1 MSKFKKYSRYKEF
14 ENYIG
19 DIPEEWNSNKFK
31 VILQERNMKNKPIIS
46 KERLSLSIDKGVT
59 LYAEKTTNL
68 DRFKEDFTQYKIAYP
83 KDLVLNSMNVI
94 VGAAGVSKYLGCVS
108 PAYYVFY
115 SSDETKYLTDYY
127 YYFFKTSKMQK
138 KLYSIG
144 RGIMAI
150 DRGND
155 RVNTCRLKVSKNDL
169 KNLIFPVPKI
179 NEQYQIV
186 KFIKFKE
193 KQINKLI
200 KKQKK
205 LIKLLKEQKSVI
217 INEAVTKGIDKTA
230 QMKDSGIKWL
240 TQIPQHWEIKRTKFV
255 AKSFAKGNGITK
267 DDVIL
272 NGDIR
277 CIRYGEI
284 YSKYDVQVLDCVSS
298 TNIDIINSPR
308 YISNGD
314 ILFAGTGELVEE
326 IGKNV
331 VYMGSEPCLAGGDI
345 IIMKHKQDAL
355 FINYALNS
363 KYAQAQKSF
372 GKVKLKVVH
381 ISAGNIGN
389 IRIALPP
396 IEEQKKI
403 AEYLNEKCSK
413 INEIILQKEQI
424 ITKLIEYKTS
434 LISNAVTGQ
443 IDVRDYEIPKI
454 NDVVD
459 LEEIEN
465 ISEDDTEIISE
476 VEYANN

>member
-19 DIPEEWNSNKFK
+19 NIPEEWNSNKLK

-46 KERLSLSIDKGVT
+46 KERLSLSINKGVT

-179 NEQYQIV
+179 NKQYKIV

-205 LIKLLKEQKSVI
+205 LIELLEEKKKI
-217 INEAVTKGIDKTA
+217 IITEAVTKGLDKSVP
-230 QMKDSGIKWL
+230 MKDSRIDYIGYVPKHWEVGKIKKYYKMITGFTPDT
-240 TQIPQHWEIKRTKFV
+240 TQIGYYDDINGYNWMTISDLQGKYTPDNTNRKISEIFIKLKHP
-255 AKSFAKGNGITK
+255 KQSPNGSLLYSFK
-267 DDVIL
+267 L
-272 NGDIR
+272 NGKSTKRVDSV
-277 CIRYGEI
+277 YG
-284 YSKYDVQVLDCVSS
+284 SGHK
-298 TNIDIINSPR
+298 NIK
-308 YISNGD
+308 G
-314 ILFAGTGELVEE
+314 
-326 IGKNV
+326 
-331 VYMGSEPCLAGGDI
+331 VY
-345 IIMKHKQDAL
+345 
-355 FINYALNS
+355 
-363 KYAQAQKSF
+363 
-372 GKVKLKVVH
+372 KLYYG
-381 ISAGNIGN
+381 I
-389 IRIALPP
+389 
-396 IEEQKKI
+396 
-403 AEYLNEKCSK
+403 
-413 INEIILQKEQI
+413 
-424 ITKLIEYKTS
+424 
-434 LISNAVTGQ
+434 
-443 IDVRDYEIPKI
+443 
-454 NDVVD
+454 
-459 LEEIEN
+459 
-465 ISEDDTEIISE
+465 
-476 VEYANN
+476 

>member
-205 LIKLLKEQKSVI
+205 LIELLEEKKKI
-217 INEAVTKGIDKTA
+217 IITEAVTKGLDKLVS
-230 QMKDSGIKWL
+230 MKDRGIDYIGFVPEHWEVGKIKKYYKIITGFTPDT
-240 TQIPQHWEIKRTKFV
+240 TQIGYYDDINGYNWMTISDLQGKYTPDNTNRKISEKFIKLKHPKQTPKGSLLYSFKLSVGQV
-255 AKSFAKGNGITK
+255 AFAKENIYTNEAIASFLESDK
-267 DDVIL
+267 CNLKFLFYSSLLIVNNANENIYSAKIL
-272 NGDIR
+272 NQTLIKNAFTVFPPLREQTIISD
-277 CIRYGEI
+277 Y
-284 YSKYDVQVLDCVSS
+284 LDKKCEL
-298 TNIDIINSPR
+298 IEKIINNKNSL
-308 YISNGD
+308 I
-314 ILFAGTGELVEE
+314 IKLEE
-326 IGKNV
+326 YK
-331 VYMGSEPCLAGGDI
+331 
-345 IIMKHKQDAL
+345 
-355 FINYALNS
+355 
-363 KYAQAQKSF
+363 KS
-372 GKVKLKVVH
+372 L
-381 ISAGNIGN
+381 
-389 IRIALPP
+389 IAL
-396 IEEQKKI
+396 
-403 AEYLNEKCSK
+403 
-413 INEIILQKEQI
+413 
-424 ITKLIEYKTS
+424 T
-434 LISNAVTGQ
+434 VTGQ

-454 NDVVD
+454 DDDID

>member
-205 LIKLLKEQKSVI
+205 LIELLEEKKKI
-217 INEAVTKGIDKTA
+217 IITEAVTKGLDKSVP
-230 QMKDSGIKWL
+230 MKDSGIDYIG
-240 TQIPQHWEIKRTKFV
+240 QIPQNWEIIKLKFISLCNKYSLDEHTDKNRQINYIDIGSV
-255 AKSFAKGNGITK
+255 TNKDGITNVQK
-267 DDVIL
+267 MLFSEAPSRARRIIHTNDTIISTVRTYLKAIAYID
-272 NGDIR
+272 
-277 CIRYGEI
+277 E
-284 YSKYDVQVLDCVSS
+284 KYDNYICS
-298 TNIDIINSPR
+298 TGFAVITPKNNIDPKFLFYILHSENFICKVERISTGANYPAITANKLIN
-308 YISNGD
+308 
-314 ILFAGTGELVEE
+314 L
-326 IGKNV
+326 K
-331 VYMGSEPCLAGGDI
+331 C
-345 IIMKHKQDAL
+345 IMPSLQ
-355 FINYALNS
+355 
-363 KYAQAQKSF
+363 
-372 GKVKLKVVH
+372 
-381 ISAGNIGN
+381 
-389 IRIALPP
+389 
-396 IEEQKKI
+396 EQKNIIKYI
-403 AEYLNEKCSK
+403 ENIELT
-413 INEIILQKEQI
+413 IN
-424 ITKLIEYKTS
+424 KLIENKNNLINKLEEYKKS
-434 LISNAVTGQ
+434 LIALTVTGQ
-443 IDVRDYEIPKI
+443 IDVRDYEIPKT
-454 NDVVD
+454 DDDVD

-465 ISEDDTEIISE
+465 FSEDDTETISE